1 MFEVRYL
8 ILFSIVIFSCTQDNL
23 NENVFTPQKFD
34 LLSLGDSYTIGQGVC
49 DECSYPRQLIDSF
62 SSVHFRDTFNLE
74 VIAQTGWTT
83 NTLISNIDSSL
94 IEKKDIVTLLIG
106 VNNQFWGLPFNQYET
121 QFEELI
127 NISVSLTKSQT
138 ADDVVVISIPDWAY
152 TPAGQTYNPEFTS
165 EQIDLY
171 NEFAK
176 NYCLENEISY
186 VFITDITRLGL
197 DQPELVSVDGLHPS
211 EIAYKL
217 FIERIFPV
225 IEHKIYNIE

>member
-1 MFEVRYL
+1 MRYL
-8 ILFSIVIFSCTQDNL
+8 ILFSVVIFSCTLENP
-23 NENVFTPQKFD
+23 NENIDLPQKFD
-34 LLSLGDSYTIGQGVC
+34 ILSLGDSYTIGQGVC

-62 SSVHFRDTFNLE
+62 SVAHIRDTFNLE

-83 NTLISNIDSSL
+83 NSLINNIDTL
-94 IEKKDIVTLLIG
+94 ELEKKDVVTLLIG

-127 NISVSLTKSQT
+127 NISIGLTKSLT
-138 ADDVVVISIPDWAY
+138 SDDVLVISIPDWAY

-165 EQIDLY
+165 EQINLY
-171 NEFAK
+171 NEFAE

-186 VFITDITRLGL
+186 VYITDITRLGL
-197 DQPELVSVDGLHPS
+197 EQPELVSIDGLHPS

-217 FIERIFPV
+217 FVERIYPV
-225 IEHKIYNIE
+225 IEQKIYEIE

>member
-1 MFEVRYL
+1 MRYL
-8 ILFSIVIFSCTQDNL
+8 ILFSVVIFSCTLENP
-23 NENVFTPQKFD
+23 NENIDIPQKFD
-34 LLSLGDSYTIGQGVC
+34 ILSLGDSYTIGQGVC

-62 SSVHFRDTFNLE
+62 SVAHIRDPFNLE

-83 NTLISNIDSSL
+83 NSLINNIDTL
-94 IEKKDIVTLLIG
+94 ELEKKDVVTLLIG

-127 NISVSLTKSQT
+127 NISIGLTKSQT
-138 ADDVVVISIPDWAY
+138 SDDVLVISIPDWAY

-165 EQIDLY
+165 EQINLY
-171 NEFAK
+171 NEFAE

-186 VFITDITRLGL
+186 VYITDITRLGL
-197 DQPELVSVDGLHPS
+197 DQPELVSIDGLHPS

-217 FIERIFPV
+217 FVERIYPV
-225 IEHKIYNIE
+225 IEQKIYEIE

>member
-1 MFEVRYL
+1 MRYL
-8 ILFSIVIFSCTQDNL
+8 ILFSVVIFSCTLENP
-23 NENVFTPQKFD
+23 NENIDLAQKFD
-34 LLSLGDSYTIGQGVC
+34 ILSLGDSYTIGQGVC

-62 SSVHFRDTFNLE
+62 SVAHIRDTFNLE

-83 NTLISNIDSSL
+83 NSLINNIDTL
-94 IEKKDIVTLLIG
+94 ELEKKDVVTLLIG

-127 NISVSLTKSQT
+127 NISIGLTKSQT
-138 ADDVVVISIPDWAY
+138 SDDVLVISIPDWAY

-165 EQIDLY
+165 EQINLY
-171 NEFAK
+171 NEFAE

-186 VFITDITRLGL
+186 VYITDITRLGL
-197 DQPELVSVDGLHPS
+197 EQPELVSIDGLHPS

-217 FIERIFPV
+217 FVERIYPV
-225 IEHKIYNIE
+225 IEQKIYEIE

>member
-1 MFEVRYL
+1 MRYL
-8 ILFSIVIFSCTQDNL
+8 ILFSVVIFSCTLENP
-23 NENVFTPQKFD
+23 NENIDIPQKFD
-34 LLSLGDSYTIGQGVC
+34 ILSLGDSYTIGQGVC

-62 SSVHFRDTFNLE
+62 SVAHIRDTFNLE

-83 NTLISNIDSSL
+83 NSLINNIDTL
-94 IEKKDIVTLLIG
+94 ELEKKDVVTLLIG

-127 NISVSLTKSQT
+127 NISIGLTKSQT
-138 ADDVVVISIPDWAY
+138 SDDVLVISIPDWAY

-165 EQIDLY
+165 EQINLY
-171 NEFAK
+171 NEFAE

-186 VFITDITRLGL
+186 VYITDITRLGL
-197 DQPELVSVDGLHPS
+197 EQPELVSIDGLHPS

-217 FIERIFPV
+217 FVERIYPV
-225 IEHKIYNIE
+225 IEQKIYEIE

>member
-1 MFEVRYL
+1 MRYL
-8 ILFSIVIFSCTQDNL
+8 ILFSVVIFSCTVENP
-23 NENVFTPQKFD
+23 NENIDLAQKFD
-34 LLSLGDSYTIGQGVC
+34 ILSLGDSYTIGQGVC

-62 SSVHFRDTFNLE
+62 SVAHIRDTFNLE

-83 NTLISNIDSSL
+83 NSLINNIDTL
-94 IEKKDIVTLLIG
+94 ELEKKDVVTLLIG

-127 NISVSLTKSQT
+127 NISIGLTKSQT
-138 ADDVVVISIPDWAY
+138 SDDVLVISIPDWAY

-165 EQIDLY
+165 EQINLY
-171 NEFAK
+171 NEFAE

-186 VFITDITRLGL
+186 VYITDITRLGL
-197 DQPELVSVDGLHPS
+197 EQPELVSIDGLHPS

-217 FIERIFPV
+217 FVERIYPV
-225 IEHKIYNIE
+225 IEQKIYEIE

>member
-1 MFEVRYL
+1 MKYL
-8 ILFSIVIFSCTQDNL
+8 ILFSVVIFSCTLENP
-23 NENVFTPQKFD
+23 NENIGLPQKFD
-34 LLSLGDSYTIGQGVC
+34 ILSLGDSYTIGQGVC

-62 SSVHFRDTFNLE
+62 SVAHIRDTFNLE

-83 NTLISNIDSSL
+83 NSLINNIDTL
-94 IEKKDIVTLLIG
+94 ELEKKDVVTLLIG

-127 NISVSLTKSQT
+127 NISIGLTKSQT
-138 ADDVVVISIPDWAY
+138 SDDVLVISIPDWAY

-165 EQIDLY
+165 EQINLY
-171 NEFAK
+171 NEFAE

-186 VFITDITRLGL
+186 VYITDITRLGL
-197 DQPELVSVDGLHPS
+197 EQPELVSIDGLHPS

-217 FIERIFPV
+217 FVERIYPV
-225 IEHKIYNIE
+225 IEQKIYEIE